1 MRHRQPLQELL
12 KHIIGER
19 KYFWKIKLSKYTTC
33 TKKTRQIWV
42 NSTLNPG
49 LQQCQLFSEFSKVD
63 YTFAAC
69 FFQQM
74 SCVPRTTVPDLPSDG
89 CDWKSGTEQTF
100 NLPQI
105 PNSDSREYKRKY
117 QIICKTILAREYYA
131 VQEAYVI
138 SPLITSTPSQTK
150 DIWHE

>member
-1 MRHRQPLQELL
+1 MIFFFFLSLEFMRHRQPLQELL

-74 SCVPRTTVPDLPSDG
+74 SCVPKDYCAWSSIRWMWLKVRYRTNFQLT
-89 CDWKSGTEQTF
+89 
-100 NLPQI
+100 
-105 PNSDSREYKRKY
+105 PNSK
-117 QIICKTILAREYYA
+117 QWQQGI
-131 VQEAYVI
+131 QEEIPDYLQNNSGPRVLRSAGGLCY
-138 SPLITSTPSQTK
+138 
-150 DIWHE
+150 